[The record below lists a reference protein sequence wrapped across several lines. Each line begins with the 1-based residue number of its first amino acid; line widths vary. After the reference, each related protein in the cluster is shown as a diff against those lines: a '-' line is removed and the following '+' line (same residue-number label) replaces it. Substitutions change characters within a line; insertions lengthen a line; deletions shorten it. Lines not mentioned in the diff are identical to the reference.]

1 MLCFLIF
8 FAGYSKY
15 LIQLLNKKEE
25 PFTLTDFK
33 ILGEIGYGVQA
44 KVLLASVKMDTTEK
58 FFAIKEFK
66 PRYSR
71 EFKVEAQ
78 ALDRL
83 DGYEHVMKLCR
94 DVGYPAGKIIA
105 SSTILLEYCPG
116 GDIFGYVKV
125 FAYLPDPFDPK
136 QN

>member
-58 FFAIKEFK
+58 FLQLRNSSHAIPENSK
-66 PRYSR
+66 
-71 EFKVEAQ
+71 
-78 ALDRL
+78 
-83 DGYEHVMKLCR
+83 
-94 DVGYPAGKIIA
+94 
-105 SSTILLEYCPG
+105 
-116 GDIFGYVKV
+116 
-125 FAYLPDPFDPK
+125 
-136 QN
+136 